1 MRSSSARVGLALLL
15 CSPALAWTVD
25 LLRETSLLLIAAA
38 TFPAV
43 LLVALVLFVQ
53 RGGTRPPALLAAA
66 LAWGAA
72 GASFLASAGNE
83 LAREEMNALAGDA
96 ARAVTAVLVAPALEE
111 GAKALGLLL
120 LVVLL
125 PSCLRSVRD
134 GLVYGALIGIGFVW
148 TENFLYLGV
157 SMLQGGPDGL
167 LRGLWLRG
175 IVGGV
180 AHLTFTACSGAT
192 LGWWRSGRP
201 SRLAKRAGPSA
212 GFLVAVAQH
221 IAWNS
226 LAAPTIASALCG
238 ASGPNGN
245 CVDQP
250 TNLTL
255 FGVVTLVA
263 LVFLAPGLVAV
274 TLAWWSGK
282 DDGPP
287 GSARPGSL
295 EASASAP

>member
-1 MRSSSARVGLALLL
+1 MTARASQIRLGSALLL
-15 CSPALAWTVD
+15 CTPALLWTFD
-25 LLRETSLLLIAAA
+25 LLRETSALLVAAA
-38 TFPAV
+38 TLPAAFLVAVV
-43 LLVALVLFVQ
+43 LLVQ
-53 RGGTRPPALLAAA
+53 RGGGRPGAALVAA

-83 LAREEMNALAGDA
+83 LARDAMNALAGDA

-120 LVVLL
+120 LVVLA
-125 PSCLRSVRD
+125 PACLRSVRD

-157 SMLQGGPDGL
+157 SMLQGGPEGL
-167 LRGLWLRG
+167 LRGLYLRG

-201 SRLAKRAGPSA
+201 SRLATRAGPSS

-226 LAAPTIASALCG
+226 LAAPTIATALCG
-238 ASGPNGN
+238 ASGPNGS

-263 LVFLAPGLVAV
+263 LVFLGPGLVAA

-282 DDGPP
+282 DDGPTDSP
-287 GSARPGSL
+287 RAGRA
-295 EASASAP
+295 AA